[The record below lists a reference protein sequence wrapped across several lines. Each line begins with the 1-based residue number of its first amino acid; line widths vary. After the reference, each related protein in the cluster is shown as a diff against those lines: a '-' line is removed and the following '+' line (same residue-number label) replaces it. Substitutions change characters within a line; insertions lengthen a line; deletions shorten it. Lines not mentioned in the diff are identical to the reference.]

1 MTHEAP
7 TPTAALPS
15 SLTRQPNARMPIAL
29 IGAGAIGRMHAE
41 RCLTHPDVVLAA
53 IADPTEAGQAYARS
67 IGVPAFADHRGLLDA
82 AGALGLAAVIV
93 ATPNA
98 THRPVGLDCIERG
111 LPVLMEK
118 PVAGSLDDGA
128 VLCDAADAAGVPL
141 LVAHHR
147 RHNPISQRAR
157 TLIAEGA
164 IGRPVAANVLATW
177 MKPAPYFDLAWRRQ
191 PGGGPVLINLI
202 HDIDQLRWLL
212 GPRAG
217 EVVSVQAATSSAQ
230 RGFEVE
236 DSAAVILRF
245 EQGTLATLLTSDAA
259 VSPWNW
265 DLGAGEA
272 AHYPQQAI
280 DSAHL
285 AGSEGALTLP
295 RLNLWRYDGAAGWH
309 EPLTLRHTAL
319 HRHDPYV
326 EQLTHLRTVAEG
338 REAPVCP
345 GRDALRSLAVALAV
359 HESARRGE
367 PVSLAG

>member
-1 MTHEAP
+1 
-7 TPTAALPS
+7 
-15 SLTRQPNARMPIAL
+15 
-29 IGAGAIGRMHAE
+29 
-41 RCLTHPDVVLAA
+41 
-53 IADPTEAGQAYARS
+53 
-67 IGVPAFADHRGLLDA
+67 
-82 AGALGLAAVIV
+82 
-93 ATPNA
+93 
-98 THRPVGLDCIERG
+98 
-111 LPVLMEK
+111 
-118 PVAGSLDDGA
+118 
-128 VLCDAADAAGVPL
+128 
-141 LVAHHR
+141 
-147 RHNPISQRAR
+147 
-157 TLIAEGA
+157 
-164 IGRPVAANVLATW
+164 
-177 MKPAPYFDLAWRRQ
+177 
-191 PGGGPVLINLI
+191 VLINLI

-245 EQGTLATLLTSDAA
+245 AQGTLATLLTSDAA

-319 HRHDPYV
+319 HRRDPYV
-326 EQLTHLRTVAEG
+326 EQLTHLRAVAEG

-345 GRDALRSLAVALAV
+345 GRDALRSLEVALAV
-359 HESARRGE
+359 HTSAQRGE

>member
-1 MTHEAP
+1 MNDHP
-7 TPTAALPS
+7 TRSAS
-15 SLTRQPNARMPIAL
+15 HTRLPIAL

-41 RCLTHPDVVLAA
+41 RCLTHPDVELVA
-53 IADPTEAGQAYARS
+53 IADPSEAGQAYARS
-67 IGVPAFADHRGLLDA
+67 IGVAACAAYTDYRALLDD
-82 AGALGLAAVIV
+82 AGALGLGAVIV

-98 THRPVGLDCIERG
+98 SHRPVGLDCIARG

-118 PVAGSLDDGA
+118 PLAGDLADGEA
-128 VLCDAADAAGVPL
+128 LCDAADAAGVPL

-157 TLIAEGA
+157 ALIAEGA

-177 MKPAPYFDLAWRRQ
+177 LKPAPYFDLAWRRQ
-191 PGGGPVLINLI
+191 SGGGPVLINLI

-217 EVVSVQAATSSAQ
+217 EVVAVQAMASSAQ

-245 EQGTLATLLTSDAA
+245 ADGALATLLTSDAA

-265 DLGAGEA
+265 DLAAGEA

-280 DSAHL
+280 DSAHI
-285 AGSEGALTLP
+285 AGSAGALTLP
-295 RLNLWRYDGAAGWH
+295 RLTLWRYDGAAGWH
-309 EPLTLRHTAL
+309 EPLTQCHTAL
-319 HRHDPYV
+319 HRRDPYV
-326 EQLTHLRTVAEG
+326 EQLRHLRAVAEG
-338 REAPVCP
+338 REAPLCP
-345 GRDALRSLAVALAV
+345 GRDAQRSLAVALAV
-359 HESARRGE
+359 HASAARGE